1 MKIGTS
7 MQDALNTEFRNS
19 CYCTIDFFQLRS
31 GYFFKKNFEYLF
43 KHSKFYLK
51 NLVDLPDKFEDAIQ
65 LSEVKKQE
73 IQKAY
78 AEKNKTQVELE
89 TMKLMAAYQRNI
101 TLVRFD

>member
-1 MKIGTS
+1 MIK
-7 MQDALNTEFRNS
+7 F
-19 CYCTIDFFQLRS
+19 Y
-31 GYFFKKNFEYLF
+31 FKK
-43 KHSKFYLK
+43 K
-51 NLVDLPDKFEDAIQ
+51 NLVDLPDKFEEAIQ

-101 TLVRFD
+101 TLVRFE